1 MALLLLGRLDP
12 KGQSTNQHCQCGDPL
27 TDVNSHL
34 SKNYKCVIR
43 TVETMKLT
51 EVDKLCTIR
60 FIRKVTYSVW
70 FANSTMVEKAKGA
83 WRMCQDYTDL
93 NRACPKDNLSLPR
106 IDQLVDAITGHELL
120 YFMEAEARYNKIF
133 MHITPIKS
141 TPPSLPIKAS
151 IATALCPL
159 A

>member
-1 MALLLLGRLDP
+1 
-12 KGQSTNQHCQCGDPL
+12 
-27 TDVNSHL
+27 
-34 SKNYKCVIR
+34 
-43 TVETMKLT
+43 
-51 EVDKLCTIR
+51 
-60 FIRKVTYSVW
+60 
-70 FANSTMVEKAKGA
+70 
-83 WRMCQDYTDL
+83 MCQDYTAL

-120 YFMEAEARYNKIF
+120 NFMEAEVEYNKIF
-133 MHITPIKS
+133 MHITSIRS

>member
-1 MALLLLGRLDP
+1 
-12 KGQSTNQHCQCGDPL
+12 
-27 TDVNSHL
+27 
-34 SKNYKCVIR
+34 
-43 TVETMKLT
+43 MKLT
-51 EVDKLCTIR
+51 EVDKLRTIS
-60 FIRKVTYSVW
+60 FIKKVTYPVW
-70 FANSTMVEKAKGA
+70 LYR
-83 WRMCQDYTDL
+83 WRMCQDYTAL

-120 YFMEAEARYNKIF
+120 NFMEAEVEYNKIF
-133 MHITPIKS
+133 MHITSIRS